1 MFNNM
6 DFLIRKMEIGDVGA
20 IYDLGIG
27 QREFASASGE
37 FWSKEQL
44 TAWCQSSKDVLLV
57 AVRGEE
63 VVGFSLCAVHLPT
76 GKVTWEN
83 LYVEP
88 SARGL
93 GVAGALVGEGLKQI
107 KKKGYFYVMLCV
119 NADDQ
124 EAFAS
129 FVEKYG
135 FKRGDKV
142 LWMDQIIK

>member
-1 MFNNM
+1 
-6 DFLIRKMEIGDVGA
+6 MEVGDVDA
-20 IYDLGIG
+20 VYDLGIS

-44 TAWCQSSKDVLLV
+44 TAWCQSPKDVLLV
-57 AVRGEE
+57 AEKGRGII
-63 VVGFSLCAVHLPT
+63 GFSLYAAHLPT
-76 GKVTWEN
+76 SKVTWEN
-83 LYVEP
+83 LFVIP
-88 SARGL
+88 STRGL
-93 GVAGALVGEGLKQI
+93 GVAGALVEEGLKQI
-107 KKKGYFYVMLCV
+107 KEKGYFYVMLCV

-124 EAFAS
+124 ETFAS

>member
-1 MFNNM
+1 M
-6 DFLIRKMEIGDVGA
+6 DFLIRKMEVKDVEA
-20 IYDLGIG
+20 AYDLGIG
-27 QREFASASGE
+27 QREFASESGE

-44 TAWCQSSKDVLLV
+44 TNWCQSPTDVLLV
-57 AVRGEE
+57 AEKNSK
-63 VVGFSLCAVHLPT
+63 VVGFSLYAAHLPT

-88 SARGL
+88 SVRGL
-93 GVAGALVGEGLKQI
+93 GIAGALVEEGLKKI
-107 KKKGYFYVMLCV
+107 KELGYPYVMLCV

-142 LWMDQIIK
+142 LWMDQILK

>member
-1 MFNNM
+1 V
-6 DFLIRKMEIGDVGA
+6 DVV
-20 IYDLGIG
+20 YNLGVG
-27 QREFASASGE
+27 QREFANESGE

-44 TAWCQSSKDVLLV
+44 TNWCQSSTDVLLV
-57 AVRGEE
+57 AEKDGK
-63 VVGFSLCAVHLPT
+63 VVGFSLYAAHLTT

-93 GVAGALVGEGLKQI
+93 GIAGALAEEGLKKI
-107 KKKGYFYVMLCV
+107 KELGYPYVMLCV
-119 NADDQ
+119 NAEDQ

-142 LWMDQIIK
+142 LWMDQVIK